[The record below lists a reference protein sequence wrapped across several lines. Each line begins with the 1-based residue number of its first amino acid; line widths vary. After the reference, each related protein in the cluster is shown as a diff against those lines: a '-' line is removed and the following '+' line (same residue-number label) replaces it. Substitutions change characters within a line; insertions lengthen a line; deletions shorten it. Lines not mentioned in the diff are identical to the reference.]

1 MLDIAGLRVS
11 YGAMEV
17 VHGLDLH
24 LEAGD
29 FVTVLGA
36 NGAGKTTIMR
46 GICGLASHV
55 STRFTVAGKE
65 VSKQPTHVRVDA
77 GVSLVP
83 EGREVF
89 PTLSV
94 VENLHAAYDSK
105 RGVTRAFDSAMS
117 QVVALFPRL
126 SERTGQLAGTLSG
139 GEQQMLAIGRAL
151 VQEPR
156 VLLLDEPSLGLAPIL
171 VDDVMAALTR
181 LNRDG
186 LTILMVEQDTARA
199 LAVASRALVIRN
211 GRVVLS
217 EPSRVLQ
224 GSSDLLR
231 EAIFG
236 A

>member
-36 NGAGKTTIMR
+36 NGAGKTTMMR

-55 STRFTVAGKE
+55 STRLTVAGKE
-65 VSKQPTHVRVDA
+65 VSKQRTHVRVDA
-77 GVSLVP
+77 GISLVP

-105 RGVTRAFDSAMS
+105 RGVTRAFDAAMS

-126 SERTGQLAGTLSG
+126 SERTGQPAGTLSG

-156 VLLLDEPSLGLAPIL
+156 VLLLDEPSLGLAPIM

-199 LAVASRALVIRN
+199 LEVASRALVVRN

-217 EPSRVLQ
+217 EPSQVLQ

>member
-36 NGAGKTTIMR
+36 NGAGKTTMMR

-55 STRFTVAGKE
+55 STRLTVAGKE
-65 VSKQPTHVRVDA
+65 VSKQRTHVRVDA
-77 GVSLVP
+77 GISLVP

-105 RGVTRAFDSAMS
+105 RGVTRAFDAAMS

-156 VLLLDEPSLGLAPIL
+156 VLLLDEPSLGLAPIM

-199 LAVASRALVIRN
+199 LEVASRALVVRN

-217 EPSRVLQ
+217 EPSQVLQ

>member
-1 MLDIAGLRVS
+1 MLDISELRVS

-24 LEAGD
+24 MEAGD

-36 NGAGKTTIMR
+36 NGAGKTTMMR
-46 GICGLASHV
+46 GICGIASHV
-55 STRFTVAGKE
+55 ATRLTVAGRDIA
-65 VSKQPTHVRVDA
+65 KQKTHVRVNA
-77 GVSLVP
+77 GLSLVP

-94 VENLHAAYDSK
+94 VENLRAAHDSK
-105 RGVTRAFDSAMS
+105 RDVTRTFDSAMNE
-117 QVVALFPRL
+117 VVALFPRL
-126 SERTGQLAGTLSG
+126 RERVGQMAGTLSG

-151 VQEPR
+151 VQEPQ
-156 VLLLDEPSLGLAPIL
+156 VLLLDEPSLGLAPIM
-171 VDDVMAALTR
+171 VDDVMAALDR
-181 LNRDG
+181 LNRNG

-199 LAVASRALVIRN
+199 LDVASRALVLRN

-217 EPSRVLQ
+217 EPSSVIRQ
-224 GSSDLLR
+224 STDLLR